1 MITWIKINQRAWLM
15 SYLSTKKSDV
25 AYDSLLRLLR
35 RFCQRYGFSR
45 QRQTKNKLKQA
56 VLTEVHDEF
65 ARDFHREYQ
74 SYENDCVF
82 NVDETGMYYNLP
94 PTYIWAVRGGS
105 AKISTGEKHS
115 IRMTA
120 ALTARADGQKLSLLL
135 IMKGVSGACIETNEF
150 PTFPRG
156 HHYAMQENAWIDAV
170 VWKQYLYDVLG
181 ESIEEP
187 SVGLM
192 DNFECH
198 VSDVSYKIMHEER
211 GSHLCALPPCATSVC
226 QPLDV
231 GVMAPFKRNL
241 RNLWLYEEQ
250 LEGDDDEDPYSPTAR
265 QKRMAMVLRSISA
278 WDMITA
284 DVIRQA
290 FAKAL
295 RVN

>member
-1 MITWIKINQRAWLM
+1 M

-115 IRMTA
+115 MRMTA
-120 ALTARADGQKLSLLL
+120 VLTARADGQKLPLLL
-135 IMKGVSGACIETNEF
+135 IMKGAPGARIETNEF
-150 PTFPRG
+150 PTFQRFLV
-156 HHYAMQENAWIDAV
+156 AI
-170 VWKQYLYDVLG
+170 
-181 ESIEEP
+181 
-187 SVGLM
+187 
-192 DNFECH
+192 
-198 VSDVSYKIMHEER
+198 
-211 GSHLCALPPCATSVC
+211 
-226 QPLDV
+226 
-231 GVMAPFKRNL
+231 
-241 RNLWLYEEQ
+241 
-250 LEGDDDEDPYSPTAR
+250 
-265 QKRMAMVLRSISA
+265 
-278 WDMITA
+278 IT
-284 DVIRQA
+284 R
-290 FAKAL
+290 
-295 RVN
+295 